1 MKVFVRPKRLG
12 YEGFM
17 RLRSCVH
24 LLIAL
29 AGILGVAVPQG
40 HSETSPLKIG
50 AILPLTGSSAMF
62 GLTCKAAIEQALS
75 ELPVDERSRVSV
87 VYEDDGLVASR
98 SVAAGQKLL
107 NVDKIDALISWSS
120 STALSMVA
128 LTERKK
134 IPHLSI
140 ASDPAVAVGRSY
152 SFTYWALPEDEAKTL
167 YEHLV
172 GQGKRRVAIIAVTHN
187 GLLAV
192 RDAFARLAATDNRI
206 EIVSSE
212 EVGSDVQDFRGVLE
226 RIRSRGSID
235 AFIPIFFPGQLG
247 VVVRQARGGGI
258 TAPIFGFETF
268 EDYDEIKASAG
279 LFSGVVYATGADPAE
294 VFVKKFKGTNPD
306 ANLYSASN
314 CYDCAQLLVKASQVS
329 SDPDAQARFLRSLRS
344 YPTASGSISST
355 GDNRFSLPTVLKTI
369 DASGEPKPL

>member
-1 MKVFVRPKRLG
+1 MKVFVRPKRVG

-17 RLRSCVH
+17 RLRSCAH

-62 GLTCKAAIEQALS
+62 GVTCKAAIEQAVS

-152 SFTYWALPEDEAKTL
+152 SFTYWALPEDEAKL
-167 YEHLV
+167 
-172 GQGKRRVAIIAVTHN
+172 
-187 GLLAV
+187 
-192 RDAFARLAATDNRI
+192 
-206 EIVSSE
+206 SM
-212 EVGSDVQDFRGVLE
+212 
-226 RIRSRGSID
+226 SI
-235 AFIPIFFPGQLG
+235 L
-247 VVVRQARGGGI
+247 
-258 TAPIFGFETF
+258 
-268 EDYDEIKASAG
+268 
-279 LFSGVVYATGADPAE
+279 
-294 VFVKKFKGTNPD
+294 
-306 ANLYSASN
+306 
-314 CYDCAQLLVKASQVS
+314 
-329 SDPDAQARFLRSLRS
+329 
-344 YPTASGSISST
+344 
-355 GDNRFSLPTVLKTI
+355 
-369 DASGEPKPL
+369 